1 MGPKALP
8 KFPQRHVPLKG
19 KIERLLDFFNQ
30 KYPDSII
37 TGRKVR
43 KLDQELRVILDIGK
57 SFAKAS
63 LWSSEGRLVA
73 KSSHSNTCSVC
84 HFGYSSLNIDGIET
98 WFSHALS
105 EFARKGR
112 IAAIIPVAHGAAAC
126 IINPDGTWLPAVD
139 YEAEVPE
146 DVRIAYLKERDCF
159 SHTGSPLLPCGLN
172 LGTQLFWLERIVS
185 EKFGRGT
192 IVTWPQFWAWRLCGV
207 AATEVTSLGCHTDL
221 WLPGKNQPSLLAERC
236 GWTARL
242 APVRAAGDML
252 GTVTKEWQIRC
263 GLPDDCKVLCGL
275 HDSNAALL
283 AMRGYPEIAGQE
295 HTVLST
301 GTWFIA
307 MHATLGKRSI
317 DPAALEEARDC
328 LVNVDAFGAPV
339 PSARF
344 MGGREAEI
352 MEAAPVEQLDG
363 SAHASALQEAAEA
376 AITQEIFALPTFHP
390 GVGPFPKQEGRWT
403 YRPEGQVLR
412 RAVTDLYLALM
423 TDTMLNLIGSR
434 GPLVAE
440 GRFAGDPLYI
450 QALAALRRGQPVF
463 AAPPSN
469 SVPYGALR
477 LVMPDLSP
485 GDALQ
490 RVSPLALDLDGYA
503 ARWRQMTG

>member
-1 MGPKALP
+1 M
-8 KFPQRHVPLKG
+8 
-19 KIERLLDFFNQ
+19 
-30 KYPDSII
+30 
-37 TGRKVR
+37 R

-57 SFAKAS
+57 TFAKAS
-63 LWSSEGRLVA
+63 LWSGEGQLVA
-73 KSSHSNTCSVC
+73 KASHANTCSVC
-84 HFGYSSLNIDGIET
+84 NFGYSSLDIYGLES
-98 WFSHALS
+98 WFAQTLS
-105 EFARKGR
+105 EFAQKGR
-112 IAAIIPVAHGAAAC
+112 IQAIIPVAHGAAAC
-126 IINPDGTWLPAVD
+126 VINTDGTWLPAMD
-139 YEAEVPE
+139 YEAEAPE
-146 DVRIAYLKERDCF
+146 TVRTAYLKERDSF
-159 SHTGSPLLPCGLN
+159 SRTGSPSLPCGLN
-172 LGTQLFWLERIVS
+172 LGSQLFWLEQLAP
-185 EKFGRGT
+185 EKFAQGT

-221 WLPGKNQPSLLAERC
+221 WLPEKNQPSLLAERR

-242 APVRAAGDML
+242 APVRAAGDVL
-252 GTVTKEWQIRC
+252 GTVTKEWQARC
-263 GLPDDCKVLCGL
+263 GLPEDCKVLCGL

-307 MHATLGKRSI
+307 MHATLGKRRLY
-317 DPAALEEARDC
+317 PAGLEEARDC

-344 MGGREAEI
+344 MGGREAEV

-363 SAHASALQEAAEA
+363 AAYAAALLEAAEA
-376 AITQEIFALPTFHP
+376 AVTQEIFALPTFHP

-450 QALAALRRGQPVF
+450 QALATLRGDQPVF

-477 LVMPDLSP
+477 LVIPDLPPS
-485 GDALQ
+485 DALK
-490 RVSPLALDLDGYA
+490 RVEPLALDIGCYA
-503 ARWRQMTG
+503 ALWRQMIG